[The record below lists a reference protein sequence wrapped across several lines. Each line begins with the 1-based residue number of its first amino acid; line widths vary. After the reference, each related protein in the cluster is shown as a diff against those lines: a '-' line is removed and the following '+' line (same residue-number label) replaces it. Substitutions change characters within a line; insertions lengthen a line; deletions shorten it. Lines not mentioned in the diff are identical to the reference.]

1 MSVAMQDNQQTTTE
15 PSTRAAKDPAQVWWT
30 DAAPK
35 TNYIERVPI
44 VVHEP
49 WRWRYS
55 WLFGIMYG
63 PIPVGLIIGI
73 PLLLALTMK

>member
-1 MSVAMQDNQQTTTE
+1 MQPNIHEQASKEPASV
-15 PSTRAAKDPAQVWWT
+15 AAKDAAQVWWN

-35 TNYIERVPI
+35 TSYVAPEP
-44 VVHEP
+44 VVVEEP

-55 WLFGIMYG
+55 AFFGIMYG
-63 PIPVGLIIGI
+63 PIPIGLIIGL